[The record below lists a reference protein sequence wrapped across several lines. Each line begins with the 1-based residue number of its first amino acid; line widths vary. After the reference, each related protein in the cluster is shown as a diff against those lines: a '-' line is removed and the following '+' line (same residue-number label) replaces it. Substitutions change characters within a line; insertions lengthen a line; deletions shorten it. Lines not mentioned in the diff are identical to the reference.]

1 MKPFCWPLGN
11 TLFQLIV
18 EPAHP
23 LSIGGLDPPTQ
34 CLQCRSRKVWVGG
47 SSPPME
53 RIKIRN
59 VNMPNFNQP
68 LSGLVTPR
76 FGGIA
81 TWGRLP
87 HVALEDAT
95 GIDIGIVGIPWD
107 GGTTN
112 RPGPRHGPRQIRDQ
126 SSMVRRMHQVTR
138 VVPYDLANVAD
149 LGDCPVNPAN
159 VDDALKRVESYFKKL
174 VAKGIRPLSAGGD
187 HLSSLPVLRA
197 LGEKKPVGMVHFD
210 AHTDLYDSYFGGF
223 KYTHGTPF
231 RRAIEEGV
239 LDPKRTIQIGLRG
252 SMYDNDD
259 FEWGEK
265 MGVRL
270 VRVEEAMDRGPKA
283 IMAEARKIVG
293 DGETYVSFDIDM
305 LDPVYAP
312 GTGTPEI
319 GGFTTR
325 EAQAMLRELRGLNI
339 VGADVVEVSPPFD
352 PSGMTAYAGAV
363 MMFEILCSMAEAV
376 ATRR

>member
-1 MKPFCWPLGN
+1 MWRADL
-11 TLFQLIV
+11 
-18 EPAHP
+18 
-23 LSIGGLDPPTQ
+23 TQ
-34 CLQCRSRKVWVGG
+34 
-47 SSPPME
+47 
-53 RIKIRN
+53 
-59 VNMPNFNQP
+59 FNQP
-68 LSGLVTPR
+68 LSGLITPR

-87 HVALEDAT
+87 HVPLDEAKNV
-95 GIDIGIVGIPWD
+95 DIGVVGIPWD

-112 RPGPRHGPRQIRDQ
+112 RPGPRHAPRQMRDQ
-126 SSMVRRMHQVTR
+126 SSMVRRMHQLTR
-138 VVPYDLANVAD
+138 VVPYDLCNVAD

-159 VDDALKRVESYFKKL
+159 VDDALKRVETYFKKL
-174 VAKGIRPLSAGGD
+174 IAKKIRPLSMGGD
-187 HLSSLPVLRA
+187 HLCSLPVLRA
-197 LGEKKPVGMVHFD
+197 LGEKKPVGMIHFD
-210 AHTDLYDSYFGGF
+210 AHTDLYDSYFDGF

-259 FEWGEK
+259 FDYAEK
-265 MGVRL
+265 MGIRIVRI
-270 VRVEEAMDRGPKA
+270 EEAIDKGPKA
-283 IMAEARKIVG
+283 IMTEARKIVG
-293 DGETYVSFDIDM
+293 DHETYVSFDIDM

-325 EAQAMLRELRGLNI
+325 EAQSLLRELRGLNI

-352 PSGMTAYAGAV
+352 PSGLTAYAGVV
-363 MMFEILCSMAEAV
+363 MMFEILCTMAEAV
-376 ATRR
+376 AKTR

>member
-1 MKPFCWPLGN
+1 M
-11 TLFQLIV
+11 T
-18 EPAHP
+18 
-23 LSIGGLDPPTQ
+23 
-34 CLQCRSRKVWVGG
+34 
-47 SSPPME
+47 
-53 RIKIRN
+53 
-59 VNMPNFNQP
+59 NFNQP

-87 HVALEDAT
+87 HVTLEEAK
-95 GIDIGIVGIPWD
+95 GVDIGIVGIPWD

-112 RPGPRHGPRQIRDQ
+112 RPGPRHAPRQMRDQ
-126 SSMVRRMHQVTR
+126 SSMVRRMHQLTR

-159 VDDALKRVESYFKKL
+159 VEDALKRVETYFKKL
-174 VAKGIRPLSAGGD
+174 VAKNIRPLSMGGD

-197 LGEKKPVGMVHFD
+197 LGEKKPIGMIHFD

-259 FEWGEK
+259 FDWGEK

-270 VRVEEAMDRGPKA
+270 VRIEEAIEKGPKA

-293 DGETYVSFDIDM
+293 NAETYVSFDIDM

-325 EAQAMLRELRGLNI
+325 EAQSLLRELRGLNI

-352 PSGMTAYAGAV
+352 PSGLTAYAGVV

-376 ATRR
+376 AKSG

>member
-1 MKPFCWPLGN
+1 
-11 TLFQLIV
+11 
-18 EPAHP
+18 
-23 LSIGGLDPPTQ
+23 
-34 CLQCRSRKVWVGG
+34 
-47 SSPPME
+47 
-53 RIKIRN
+53 
-59 VNMPNFNQP
+59 MPNFNQP

-87 HVALEDAT
+87 HVPLEDAK
-95 GIDIGIVGIPWD
+95 GVDIGVVGIPWD

-112 RPGPRHGPRQIRDQ
+112 RPGPRHAPRQMRDQ
-126 SSMVRRMHQVTR
+126 SSMVRRMHQLTR
-138 VVPYDLANVAD
+138 IVPYDLCNVTD

-159 VDDALKRVESYFKKL
+159 VEDALKRVETYFKKL
-174 VAKGIRPLSAGGD
+174 VAKNIRPLSMGGD

-197 LGEKKPVGMVHFD
+197 LGEKKPVGMIHFD

-259 FEWGEK
+259 FAWGEK

-270 VRVEEAMDRGPKA
+270 VRIEEAIEKGPKA
-283 IMAEARKIVG
+283 IMAEARQIVG
-293 DGETYVSFDIDM
+293 DKHTYVSFDIDM

-325 EAQAMLRELRGLNI
+325 EAQSLLREMRGLNI

-352 PSGMTAYAGAV
+352 PSGLTAYAGVV
-363 MMFEILCSMAEAV
+363 MMFEILCTMAEAV
-376 ATRR
+376 SKSR

>member
-1 MKPFCWPLGN
+1 M
-11 TLFQLIV
+11 
-18 EPAHP
+18 
-23 LSIGGLDPPTQ
+23 
-34 CLQCRSRKVWVGG
+34 
-47 SSPPME
+47 
-53 RIKIRN
+53 
-59 VNMPNFNQP
+59 
-68 LSGLVTPR
+68 SGLVTPR
-76 FGGIA
+76 FGGVA
-81 TWGRLP
+81 TFFRLP
-87 HVALEDAT
+87 HVSVAEAQN
-95 GIDIGIVGIPWD
+95 IDIGVVGIPWD

-112 RPGPRHGPRQIRDQ
+112 RPGPRHAPRQMRDQ
-126 SSMVRRMHQVTR
+126 SSMVRRMHQTTQ

-149 LGDCPVNPAN
+149 LGDCSVNPAS
-159 VDDALKRVESYFKKL
+159 VDDTLIRVEKHIQAL
-174 VAKGIRPLSAGGD
+174 VDKGIRPLSAGGD
-187 HLSSLPVLRA
+187 HLCSLPILRA
-197 LGEKKPVGMVHFD
+197 IGKKKPVGMIHFD

-259 FEWGEK
+259 FAYGEK

-270 VRVEEAMDRGPKA
+270 VRIEEAMEKGPKA

-319 GGFTTR
+319 GGFTTFQ
-325 EAQAMLRELRGLNI
+325 AQQMLRELRGLNI

-352 PSGMTAYAGAV
+352 ASGMTAYAGTV
-363 MMFEILCSMAEAV
+363 MMFEIMCSMAEAV
-376 ATRR
+376 AKNR

>member
-1 MKPFCWPLGN
+1 MWRADL
-11 TLFQLIV
+11 
-18 EPAHP
+18 
-23 LSIGGLDPPTQ
+23 TQ
-34 CLQCRSRKVWVGG
+34 
-47 SSPPME
+47 
-53 RIKIRN
+53 
-59 VNMPNFNQP
+59 FNQP
-68 LSGLVTPR
+68 LSGLITPR

-87 HVALEDAT
+87 HVPLDEAKNV
-95 GIDIGIVGIPWD
+95 DIGVVGIPWD

-112 RPGPRHGPRQIRDQ
+112 RPGPRHAPRQMRDQ
-126 SSMVRRMHQVTR
+126 SSMVRRMHQLTR
-138 VVPYDLANVAD
+138 VVPYDLCNVAD

-159 VDDALKRVESYFKKL
+159 VDDALKRVETYFKKL
-174 VAKGIRPLSAGGD
+174 IAKKIRPLSMGGD
-187 HLSSLPVLRA
+187 HLCSLPVLRA
-197 LGEKKPVGMVHFD
+197 LGEKKPVGMIHFD

-259 FEWGEK
+259 FDYAEK
-265 MGVRL
+265 MGIRIVRI
-270 VRVEEAMDRGPKA
+270 EEAIDKGPKA
-283 IMAEARKIVG
+283 IMTEARKIVG
-293 DGETYVSFDIDM
+293 DHETYVSFDIDM

-325 EAQAMLRELRGLNI
+325 EAQSLLRELRGLNI

-352 PSGMTAYAGAV
+352 PSGLTAYAGVV
-363 MMFEILCSMAEAV
+363 MMFEILCTMAEAV
-376 ATRR
+376 AKTR

>member
-1 MKPFCWPLGN
+1 MWRAD
-11 TLFQLIV
+11 LI
-18 EPAHP
+18 
-23 LSIGGLDPPTQ
+23 Q
-34 CLQCRSRKVWVGG
+34 
-47 SSPPME
+47 
-53 RIKIRN
+53 
-59 VNMPNFNQP
+59 FNQP

-87 HVALEDAT
+87 HVPLDEAKNV
-95 GIDIGIVGIPWD
+95 DIGIVGIPWD

-112 RPGPRHGPRQIRDQ
+112 RPGPRHAPRQMRDQ
-126 SSMVRRMHQVTR
+126 SSMVRRMHQLTR
-138 VVPYDLANVAD
+138 VVPYDLCNVAD

-159 VDDALKRVESYFKKL
+159 VDDALKRVESYFKRL
-174 VAKGIRPLSAGGD
+174 VAKGIRPLSMGGD
-187 HLSSLPVLRA
+187 HLCSLPVLRA
-197 LGEKKPVGMVHFD
+197 LGEKKPVGMIHFD

-259 FEWGEK
+259 FDWGEK

-270 VRVEEAMDRGPKA
+270 VRIEEAIEKGPKA

-293 DGETYVSFDIDM
+293 NAETYVSFDIDM
-305 LDPVYAP
+305 LDPTYAP

-325 EAQAMLRELRGLNI
+325 EAQSLLREMRGLNI

-352 PSGMTAYAGAV
+352 PTGITAYAGVV

-376 ATRR
+376 AKNR

>member
-1 MKPFCWPLGN
+1 
-11 TLFQLIV
+11 
-18 EPAHP
+18 
-23 LSIGGLDPPTQ
+23 
-34 CLQCRSRKVWVGG
+34 
-47 SSPPME
+47 
-53 RIKIRN
+53 
-59 VNMPNFNQP
+59 MPKYNQP
-68 LSGLVTPR
+68 MSGLVTPR
-76 FGGIA
+76 FGGLA
-81 TWGRLP
+81 TFNRLP
-87 HVALEDAT
+87 HVPLDEAT

-112 RPGPRHGPRQIRDQ
+112 RPGPRHAPRQMRDQ
-126 SSMVRRMHQVTR
+126 SAMVRRMHQVTK

-159 VDDALKRVESYFKKL
+159 VDDALARVETYFKKL
-174 VAKGIRPLSAGGD
+174 VGKGIRPLSAGGD
-187 HLSSLPVLRA
+187 HLSTLPVLRA
-197 LGEKKPVGMVHFD
+197 VGEKKPVGLIHFD

-259 FEWGEK
+259 FEYGEK

-270 VRVEEAMDRGPKA
+270 VRIEEAIEKGSKA

-293 DGETYVSFDIDM
+293 DGQTYVSFDIDM

-352 PSGMTAYAGAV
+352 PSGLTAYAGVV

-376 ATRR
+376 AKARR